1 MGRNLLFLDYRS
13 DAGGEEVQQI
23 AEILD
28 EVVTGRAHG
37 FRPALLGVVNE
48 NHAAEAGGTGALHVP
63 VGVIAD
69 VSAASLRGAAAAAGQ
84 VIDGGVGLPQ
94 PHLGGENG
102 SGEAVGDTLLD
113 HPVGDLRLRD
123 RNGGS
128 GEQIDVDLDKVDPN
142 VCEIVFVVSIHD
154 EGMTFGDVKD
164 AFISVVN
171 AENDEELCRYEL
183 NEAFTEETALS
194 VAKLVVNEDGD
205 WEFEAVGVGH
215 VGGLETLIDIYAS

>member
-1 MGRNLLFLDYRS
+1 MGRFNLSKGERFKIAKSEGLSKIKVVLDWNS
-13 DAGGEEVQQI
+13 DADLDASTFLCGDEGV
-23 AEILD
+23 ILD
-28 EVVTGRAHG
+28 DAG
-37 FRPALLGVVNE
+37 FVFYNSENREQPFDRTVFGNKRKWMAETRPMSSDGAVLG
-48 NHAAEAGGTGALHVP
+48 
-63 VGVIAD
+63 
-69 VSAASLRGAAAAAGQ
+69 SL
-84 VIDGGVGLPQ
+84 D
-94 PHLGGENG
+94 
-102 SGEAVGDTLLD
+102 
-113 HPVGDLRLRD
+113 D

-171 AENDEELCRYEL
+171 AVNDEELCRYEL

>member
-1 MGRNLLFLDYRS
+1 MGRFNLSKGERFKIAKSEGLSKIKVVLDWNS
-13 DAGGEEVQQI
+13 DADLDASTFLCGDEGV
-23 AEILD
+23 ILD
-28 EVVTGRAHG
+28 DAGFVFYNSENREKPFDRAVFG
-37 FRPALLGVVNE
+37 NKRKWMAETRPMSSD
-48 NHAAEAGGTGALHVP
+48 GAVLC
-63 VGVIAD
+63 
-69 VSAASLRGAAAAAGQ
+69 SL
-84 VIDGGVGLPQ
+84 D
-94 PHLGGENG
+94 
-102 SGEAVGDTLLD
+102 
-113 HPVGDLRLRD
+113 D

-171 AENDEELCRYEL
+171 AVNDEELCRYEL

>member
-1 MGRNLLFLDYRS
+1 MGRFNLSKGERFKIAKSEGLSKIKVVLDWNS
-13 DAGGEEVQQI
+13 DADLDASTLLCGDEGV
-23 AEILD
+23 ILD
-28 EVVTGRAHG
+28 DAGFVFYNSENREQPFDRAVFG
-37 FRPALLGVVNE
+37 NKRKWMAETRPMSSDGAVLG
-48 NHAAEAGGTGALHVP
+48 
-63 VGVIAD
+63 
-69 VSAASLRGAAAAAGQ
+69 SL
-84 VIDGGVGLPQ
+84 D
-94 PHLGGENG
+94 
-102 SGEAVGDTLLD
+102 
-113 HPVGDLRLRD
+113 D

-171 AENDEELCRYEL
+171 AVNDEELCRYEL

>member
-1 MGRNLLFLDYRS
+1 MGRFNLSKGERFKIAKSEGLSKIKVVLDWNS
-13 DAGGEEVQQI
+13 DADLDASTFLCGDEGV
-23 AEILD
+23 ILD
-28 EVVTGRAHG
+28 DAGFVFYNSENREKPFDRAVFG
-37 FRPALLGVVNE
+37 NKRKWMAETRPMSSDGAVLG
-48 NHAAEAGGTGALHVP
+48 
-63 VGVIAD
+63 
-69 VSAASLRGAAAAAGQ
+69 SL
-84 VIDGGVGLPQ
+84 D
-94 PHLGGENG
+94 
-102 SGEAVGDTLLD
+102 
-113 HPVGDLRLRD
+113 D

-171 AENDEELCRYEL
+171 AVNDEELCRYEL
-183 NEAFTEETALS
+183 NEAFTEETASS

>member
-1 MGRNLLFLDYRS
+1 MGRFNLSKGERFKIAKSEGLSKIKVVLDWNS
-13 DAGGEEVQQI
+13 DADLDASTFLCDDEGV
-23 AEILD
+23 ILD
-28 EVVTGRAHG
+28 DAGFVFYNSENREKPFDRAVFG
-37 FRPALLGVVNE
+37 NKRKWMAETRPMSSDGAVLG
-48 NHAAEAGGTGALHVP
+48 
-63 VGVIAD
+63 
-69 VSAASLRGAAAAAGQ
+69 SL
-84 VIDGGVGLPQ
+84 D
-94 PHLGGENG
+94 
-102 SGEAVGDTLLD
+102 
-113 HPVGDLRLRD
+113 D

-171 AENDEELCRYEL
+171 AVNDEELCRYEL

>member
-1 MGRNLLFLDYRS
+1 MGRFNLSKGERFKIAKSEGLSKIKMVLDWNS
-13 DAGGEEVQQI
+13 DADLDASTFLCGDEGV
-23 AEILD
+23 ILD
-28 EVVTGRAHG
+28 DAGFVFYNSENREKPFDRAVFG
-37 FRPALLGVVNE
+37 NKRKWMAETRPMSSDGAVLG
-48 NHAAEAGGTGALHVP
+48 
-63 VGVIAD
+63 
-69 VSAASLRGAAAAAGQ
+69 SL
-84 VIDGGVGLPQ
+84 D
-94 PHLGGENG
+94 
-102 SGEAVGDTLLD
+102 
-113 HPVGDLRLRD
+113 D

-171 AENDEELCRYEL
+171 AVNDEELCRYEL

>member
-1 MGRNLLFLDYRS
+1 MGRFNLSKGERFKIAKSEGLSKIKVVLDWNS
-13 DAGGEEVQQI
+13 DADLDASTFLCGDEGV
-23 AEILD
+23 ILD
-28 EVVTGRAHG
+28 DAGFVFYNSENREQPFDRAVFG
-37 FRPALLGVVNE
+37 NKRKWMAETRPMSSDGAVLG
-48 NHAAEAGGTGALHVP
+48 
-63 VGVIAD
+63 
-69 VSAASLRGAAAAAGQ
+69 SL
-84 VIDGGVGLPQ
+84 D
-94 PHLGGENG
+94 
-102 SGEAVGDTLLD
+102 
-113 HPVGDLRLRD
+113 D

-128 GEQIDVDLDKVDPN
+128 GEQIDVDLNKVDPN
-142 VCEIVFVVSIHD
+142 VSEIVFVVSIHD

-171 AENDEELCRYEL
+171 AVNDEELCRYEL

>member
-1 MGRNLLFLDYRS
+1 MGRFNLSKGERFKIAKSEGLSKIKVVLDWNS
-13 DAGGEEVQQI
+13 DADLDASTFLCGDEGV
-23 AEILD
+23 ILD
-28 EVVTGRAHG
+28 DAGFVFYNSENREQPFDRAVFG
-37 FRPALLGVVNE
+37 NKRKWMAETRPMSSDGAVLG
-48 NHAAEAGGTGALHVP
+48 
-63 VGVIAD
+63 
-69 VSAASLRGAAAAAGQ
+69 SL
-84 VIDGGVGLPQ
+84 D
-94 PHLGGENG
+94 
-102 SGEAVGDTLLD
+102 
-113 HPVGDLRLRD
+113 D

-171 AENDEELCRYEL
+171 AENDEELCSYEL

>member
-1 MGRNLLFLDYRS
+1 MGRFNLSKGERFKIAKSEGLSKIKVVLDWNS
-13 DAGGEEVQQI
+13 DADLDASTFLCGDEGV
-23 AEILD
+23 ILD
-28 EVVTGRAHG
+28 DAGFVFYNSENREQPFDRAVFG
-37 FRPALLGVVNE
+37 NKRKWMAETRPMSSDGAVLG
-48 NHAAEAGGTGALHVP
+48 
-63 VGVIAD
+63 
-69 VSAASLRGAAAAAGQ
+69 SL
-84 VIDGGVGLPQ
+84 D
-94 PHLGGENG
+94 
-102 SGEAVGDTLLD
+102 
-113 HPVGDLRLRD
+113 D

-128 GEQIDVDLDKVDPN
+128 VEQIDVDLDKVDPN

-171 AENDEELCRYEL
+171 AVNDEELCRYEL